1 MEQELR
7 TMIKPYVKYVWMM
20 RATRPTI
27 PATCQPIFD
36 ENMGLSEFLEVP
48 MDTEKQT
55 TKAQRNLSISVAK
68 IGQLRVS
75 DTMFV
80 KGPLS
85 FNSPREHRGLQKQ
98 LQDSLQRT
106 WGLINFKNISNIYD
120 TYGIV
125 MKAYRYTP
133 NDTAEKLLTGTWL

>member
-1 MEQELR
+1 
-7 TMIKPYVKYVWMM
+7 M

-27 PATCQPIFD
+27 PATCQSIFD

-55 TKAQRNLSISVAK
+55 TKAQKNLSISVAK
-68 IGQLRVS
+68 TGQLRVS

-106 WGLINFKNISNIYD
+106 
-120 TYGIV
+120 
-125 MKAYRYTP
+125 
-133 NDTAEKLLTGTWL
+133 